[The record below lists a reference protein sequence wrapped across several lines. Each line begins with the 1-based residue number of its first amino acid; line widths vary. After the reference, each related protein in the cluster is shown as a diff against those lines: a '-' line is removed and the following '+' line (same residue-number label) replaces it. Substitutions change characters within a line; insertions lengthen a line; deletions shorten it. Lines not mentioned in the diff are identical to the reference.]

1 MRVTSVTILV
11 FSELVRYLNSFDG
24 KVMQKED
31 TILVSVQTTL
41 SCQLIPELKYCI
53 QLTLLVF

>member
-1 MRVTSVTILV
+1 
-11 FSELVRYLNSFDG
+11 LNSFDG

-41 SCQLIPELKYCI
+41 SCQLMPELKYCI
-53 QLTLLVF
+53 RFTLLVLNIEHQFHFTVLVF